1 MVAVVVVRR
10 FDSKRLI
17 GRKWSDEIVQKDR
30 LLWPFKVVQK
40 AGDRPAIQVT
50 FKGETTEFFP
60 EEISAMVLSKLKQD
74 ASHLLGFEVKDAVV
88 TVPAYFSDAQRVSTK
103 DAGAIA
109 GLNVL
114 RIINEP
120 TAAAM
125 AYGLDKRG
133 DEQNVLIYDF
143 GGGTLDCTVVS
154 IYNGVFEVKSTG
166 GDTHLGG
173 EDIDNILVEHFRQEF
188 KRKYK
193 HDLVSN
199 QRSIRRLRTACE
211 RLKRTLST
219 STQANLEVDAL
230 YEGID
235 FYTKITR
242 ARFNELCAELFQ
254 RCMQPL
260 DQYGHH
266 PLLACLLESP
276 LVSLTHKGMC
286 CRVLA
291 DSKLTKANIHEV
303 VLVGGSTRI
312 PRIQELITQYFDG
325 KVRVPRWQRVMLE
338 ILPSSITHHVPVLM
352 QACILVPS
360 RRAYSFSLSL
370 ALYRSLARPSTLT
383 KPWPTVLRSRPPFS
397 LARPRELPPSAC

>member
-1 MVAVVVVRR
+1 VVAVVVVRR

-266 PLLACLLESP
+266 PLLA
-276 LVSLTHKGMC
+276 
-286 CRVLA
+286 
-291 DSKLTKANIHEV
+291 
-303 VLVGGSTRI
+303 
-312 PRIQELITQYFDG
+312 
-325 KVRVPRWQRVMLE
+325 
-338 ILPSSITHHVPVLM
+338 
-352 QACILVPS
+352 
-360 RRAYSFSLSL
+360 
-370 ALYRSLARPSTLT
+370 
-383 KPWPTVLRSRPPFS
+383 
-397 LARPRELPPSAC
+397 